1 MAEEGVQFLPRLPN
15 LSDQSLLSTWGFATV
30 NCIARFVPA
39 ITSLAMLLVSG
50 CASPPLPG
58 RSTPATQ
65 SDTYVIGP
73 GDNLRVFVYQA
84 PDLSGGVAVRP
95 DGRISVPL
103 VGDIIAAGKQPM
115 VLAKELEVILKKYVH
130 APTVTVIV
138 NSFVGPLDRQIRII
152 GEATDPSAMP
162 YRDGM
167 TLLDVLIATK
177 GLTKFAAGNRAVV
190 IRREPDGNSRSIPVR
205 LSDLIKDGDIRAN
218 LDMQPG
224 DTLIIPQ
231 SWF

>member
-1 MAEEGVQFLPRLPN
+1 MVFL
-15 LSDQSLLSTWGFATV
+15 
-30 NCIARFVPA
+30 
-39 ITSLAMLLVSG
+39 
-50 CASPPLPG
+50 
-58 RSTPATQ
+58 RSTPWRRIVRGAGATVTCAVLLSACAPPPPAGPAASTTVAPAG
-65 SDTYVIGP
+65 SDMYVIGP

-103 VGDIIAAGKQPM
+103 VGDIVAAGKQPM
-115 VLAKELEVILKKYVH
+115 ELAKELEVILKKYVQQ
-130 APTVTVIV
+130 PTVTVIV
-138 NSFVGPLDRQIRII
+138 NSFVGPLDRQVRII

-167 TLLDVLIATK
+167 TLLDVMIATK

-190 IRREPDGNSRSIPVR
+190 VRRGPDGTSQSIPVR

-218 LDMQPG
+218 IVMQPG
-224 DTLIIPQ
+224 DTIIIPQ
-231 SWF
+231 TWF

>member
-1 MAEEGVQFLPRLPN
+1 M
-15 LSDQSLLSTWGFATV
+15 TV
-30 NCIARFVPA
+30 NRRNAFFLTSCMAFTILLLAGCNAGPSGSIASSPVVPSNSA
-39 ITSLAMLLVSG
+39 VDNQI
-50 CASPPLPG
+50 
-58 RSTPATQ
+58 
-65 SDTYVIGP
+65 YVIGP

-103 VGDIIAAGKQPM
+103 VGDVVAAGKNPTQLARELETA
-115 VLAKELEVILKKYVH
+115 LAKYVR

-138 NSFVGPLDRQIRII
+138 NSFVGPLDRQIRVI
-152 GEATDPSAMP
+152 GEATQPRALP

-167 TLLDVLIATK
+167 TALDVLIESG
-177 GLTKFAAGNRAVV
+177 GLTKFAAGNRAIINRRGADGSNQQ
-190 IRREPDGNSRSIPVR
+190 IRAR
-205 LSDLIKDGDIRAN
+205 LSDLIKDGDISAN
-218 LDMQPG
+218 VIMQPG

>member
-1 MAEEGVQFLPRLPN
+1 MFLAV
-15 LSDQSLLSTWGFATV
+15 LLA
-30 NCIARFVPA
+30 
-39 ITSLAMLLVSG
+39 G
-50 CASPPLPG
+50 CAPPPLPDRAG
-58 RSTPATQ
+58 PATQ
-65 SDTYVIGP
+65 ADMYVIGS
-73 GDNLRVFVYQA
+73 GDNLRIFVYQA

-103 VGDIIAAGKQPM
+103 VGDIVAAGKQPM

-130 APTVTVIV
+130 NPTVTVIV

-152 GEATDPSAMP
+152 GEATDPAAMP

-167 TLLDVLIATK
+167 TLLDVMIATK

-190 IRREPDGNSRSIPVR
+190 IRREADGASRSIPVR
-205 LSDLIKDGDIRAN
+205 LSDLLKDGDIRAN
-218 LDMQPG
+218 LEMQPG